1 MATVTT
7 ASLACRGA
15 RRVLVK
21 APNWLG
27 DLVITLPALRG
38 IRRACPEARLAVLVK
53 QELAGFFESV
63 DGIDEVIS
71 YRIGAG
77 IAGWADRWK
86 LIAAVRA
93 RAFDVAVLFPR
104 SFEAALWMAAA
115 RVPRRAGAAA
125 QGRSWLLTD
134 SVKMPPP
141 ALARHQAHDYLDLF
155 GAILGIEGSLEDV
168 RVIAAPARAAKSR
181 TWLEERRRGRG
192 PLIAIAPAAAY
203 GPAKEWPA
211 DRYAALIDRLGA
223 VGGAECVLVGTAAER
238 ARCAAIAAA
247 SRAGALVAAGET
259 DVGDLVALLSLCG
272 AFAGNDSGAMH
283 VAGAL
288 GIPTV
293 GIFGSTRP
301 QRTGPLGPRTRVL
314 YEKVACSPCLER
326 TCRFG
331 HTDCLRRIEVAN
343 VVAALSDLGAF
354 APPAALR

>member
-1 MATVTT
+1 M
-7 ASLACRGA
+7 
-15 RRVLVK
+15 LVK
-21 APNWLG
+21 EPNWLG
-27 DLVITLPALRG
+27 DLVISLPALRG
-38 IRRACPEARLAVLVK
+38 VRRAYPEARLAVLVK
-53 QELAGFFESV
+53 QELAGFFEGV
-63 DGIDEVIS
+63 EGIDEVIS

-77 IAGWADRWK
+77 IRGLADRWK
-86 LIAAVRA
+86 VIGAVRA
-93 RAFDVAVLFPR
+93 GAFDLAVLLPR

-134 SVKMPPP
+134 
-141 ALARHQAHDYLDLF
+141 ALKTSPVAPARHQANDYLDLF
-155 GAILGIEGSLEDV
+155 RATLGIEGSVEDV
-168 RVIAAPARAAKSR
+168 RITAAPARTAKVR
-181 TWLEERRRGRG
+181 AWLAERRRGDG

-211 DRYAALIDRLGA
+211 DRYAALIDQLGE
-223 VGGAECVLVGTAAER
+223 GDGAECVLVGTAAER
-238 ARCAAIAAA
+238 ARCAEIAAA
-247 SRAGALVAAGET
+247 SRTGALVAAGET

-301 QRTGPLGPRTRVL
+301 LRTGPLGPRTRVL
-314 YEKVACSPCLER
+314 YEQIACSPCLDR

-331 HTDCLRRIEVAN
+331 HYECLRRIGVAN
-343 VVAALSDLGAF
+343 VVAALADLGAF
-354 APPAALR
+354 ASRPGLR

>member
-1 MATVTT
+1 MPSP
-7 ASLACRGA
+7 ASREA
-15 RRVLVK
+15 RLVLVK
-21 APNWLG
+21 EPNWLG
-27 DLVITLPALRG
+27 DLVISLPALRG
-38 IRRACPEARLAVLVK
+38 VRRAYPEAHLAVLVNR
-53 QELAGFFESV
+53 ELAGFFEGI
-63 DGIDEVIS
+63 DGVDEVIP
-71 YRIGAG
+71 YCIGRG
-77 IAGWADRWK
+77 VRGVVDRWNV
-86 LIAAVRA
+86 IGAVRA
-93 RAFDVAVLFPR
+93 RAFDLAVLFPR

-134 SVKMPPP
+134 VAPMPPVAP
-141 ALARHQAHDYLDLF
+141 ARHQAYDYLDLF
-155 GAILGIEGSLEDV
+155 RATLGIEGSVEDV
-168 RVIAAPARAAKSR
+168 RITGAPARTAKVR
-181 TWLEERRRGRG
+181 AWLAERRRGGG

-211 DRYAALIDRLGA
+211 DRYGALLDELGE

-238 ARCAAIAAA
+238 ARCVEIAAA

-293 GIFGSTRP
+293 GIFGSTQP
-301 QRTGPLGPRTRVL
+301 ERTGPLGPRTRVL
-314 YEKVACSPCLER
+314 YEQIACSPCFDR

-331 HTDCLRRIEVAN
+331 HYECLRRIEVAN
-343 VVAALSDLGAF
+343 VVAALADLGVF
-354 APPAALR
+354 APRAGLR